1 MDKEQKAKSIIET
14 SNLLETLAM
23 QPQMIQLQ
31 QMNEEE
37 YKRQMIEIAPD
48 FFKRFPTIFQ
58 LILDRKDLTM
68 VHVVLKG
75 HIDHSRGKINTDQLD
90 EHLGKTLADKMYKFN

>member
-48 FFKRFPTIFQ
+48 FF
-58 LILDRKDLTM
+58 
-68 VHVVLKG
+68 
-75 HIDHSRGKINTDQLD
+75 
-90 EHLGKTLADKMYKFN
+90 